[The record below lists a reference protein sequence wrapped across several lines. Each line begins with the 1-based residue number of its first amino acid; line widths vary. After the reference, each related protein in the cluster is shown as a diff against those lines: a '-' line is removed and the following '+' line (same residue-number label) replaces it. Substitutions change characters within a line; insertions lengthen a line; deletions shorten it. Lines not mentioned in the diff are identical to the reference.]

1 MGLIGSFVRFIVSIG
16 LLIAVL
22 VLGIVFAPQLISAFG
37 NMPGTVTVGNVQI
50 PLLASI
56 IASLVL
62 TLVVNLI
69 AIPFRRSS

>member
-16 LLIAVL
+16 LFIAVL
-22 VLGIVFAPQLISAFG
+22 VLGIVFSGQLISAFG
-37 NMPGTVTVGNVQI
+37 NMPGTITVGNVQV

-56 IASLVL
+56 VASLVL